1 MPAAHPCGDVP
12 DSPHKEG
19 FMKISRKALM
29 LPALLVVVAVALASC
44 GKQGPSASK
53 PVELALLDSFLP
65 NLSESYNVSLNVK
78 IKDFEAKHPEVKLI
92 RDQSSS
98 DVLDTKVP
106 TLGAANQLP
115 DLFAARSSWTPKFA
129 DASEVLSIE
138 TLLKDNKAFMD
149 GFIPGMLNDFQYK
162 NAHYGIPWQAMPISV
177 MYYNM
182 NLLKKVGITKA
193 PATFE
198 EMLAAIKKLKAAG
211 ITPIA
216 MGDKGKWQSRLL
228 FSGLNV
234 RTAGVDYLEKLK
246 SGRMKFT
253 DPPFKTTIDVF
264 AQLAKAGAYN
274 KDFSSID
281 YTQARALY
289 FNQKVAMYNEMV
301 TFAQIEDDQWPAELK
316 GDATQFSFFPQLP
329 GEDLG
334 KGVAAP
340 VATDWGIAFNSKLS
354 GDKLSA
360 AQAFAVEVLGDDYTK
375 VLQSKGGIGVR
386 KVEGVDYS
394 KVPEAVKRYFDELAP
409 KVLVGGH
416 IDGRMPSAVTDAVS
430 ASLQNV
436 MLGQE
441 TTEAAQKNIQ
451 TALEKALQT
460 K

>member
-1 MPAAHPCGDVP
+1 MI
-12 DSPHKEG
+12 
-19 FMKISRKALM
+19 ISRKILTRLAILAL
-29 LPALLVVVAVALASC
+29 ASAALASC
-44 GKQGPSASK
+44 GKPGGGK
-53 PVELALLDSFLP
+53 VELNLLDSFLP
-65 NLSESYNVSLNVK
+65 NLSESYNVSLNLK
-78 IKDFEAKHPEVKLI
+78 IKDFEAKHPEIKLI

-129 DASEVLSIE
+129 DAGEVLSIE

-162 NAHYGIPWQAMPISV
+162 DAHYGIPWQAMPISV

-182 NLLKKVGITKA
+182 SLLKKAGITKI
-193 PATFE
+193 PATFD
-198 EMLAAIKKLKAAG
+198 EMLADIKALKAKG

-216 MGDKGKWQSRLL
+216 MGDKGKWQCRLL

-246 SGRMKFT
+246 SGQMKFT
-253 DPPFKTTIDVF
+253 DPPFQTTVGVF
-264 AQLAKAGAYN
+264 EKLAKAGAWN
-274 KDFSSID
+274 KDFTSID

-316 GDATQFSFFPQLP
+316 SATQFSFFPQLP
-329 GEDLG
+329 GEDLS
-334 KGVAAP
+334 KGINVP

-354 GDKLSA
+354 GDKLKA

-375 VLQSKGGIGVR
+375 VLESKGGIGVR
-386 KVEGVDYS
+386 KVDGVDFS
-394 KVPEAVKRYFDELAP
+394 KVPEAVKRYFDDLSP

-416 IDGRMPSAVTDAVS
+416 IDGRMPGAVTDEVS
-430 ASLQNV
+430 ANLQNV

-441 TTEAAQKNIQ
+441 GTDKALQNIQ
-451 TALEKALQT
+451 AALEKAVP
-460 K
+460 KK

>member
-1 MPAAHPCGDVP
+1 
-12 DSPHKEG
+12 
-19 FMKISRKALM
+19 MKIKSRVLILLALV
-29 LPALLVVVAVALASC
+29 AVVFVALASC
-44 GKQGPSASK
+44 GKQGGGK
-53 PVELALLDSFLP
+53 VELNLLDSFLP
-65 NLSESYNVSLNVK
+65 NLSESYNVSLNLK
-78 IKDFEAKHPEVKLI
+78 IKDFEAKHPEIKLT

-129 DASEVLSIE
+129 DAGEVLSIE
-138 TLLKDNKAFMD
+138 TLLKDNKTFMN

-162 NAHYGIPWQAMPISV
+162 DAHYGIPWQAMPISV

-182 NLLKKVGITKA
+182 DLFKKAGITKI
-193 PATFE
+193 PATFD
-198 EMLAAIKKLKAAG
+198 EMLADIKALKAKG

-216 MGDKGKWQSRLL
+216 MGDKGKWQCRLL

-246 SGRMKFT
+246 SGQMKFT
-253 DPPFKTTIDVF
+253 DPPFQTTVGVF
-264 AQLAKAGAYN
+264 EKLAKAGAWN
-274 KDFSSID
+274 KDFTSID

-316 GDATQFSFFPQLP
+316 SATQFSFFPQLP
-329 GEDLG
+329 GEDLS
-334 KGVAAP
+334 KGINVP
-340 VATDWGIAFNSKLS
+340 VATDWGIAFNSKLT
-354 GDKLSA
+354 GNKLKA

-375 VLQSKGGIGVR
+375 VLESKGGIGVR
-386 KVEGVDYS
+386 KVEGVDFS
-394 KVPEAVKRYFDELAP
+394 KVPEAVKRYFDDLSP

-416 IDGRMPSAVTDAVS
+416 IDGRMPGAVTDEVS
-430 ASLQNV
+430 ANLQNV

-441 TTEAAQKNIQ
+441 GTTKALQNIQ
-451 TALEKALQT
+451 AALEKAVPT

>member
-1 MPAAHPCGDVP
+1 
-12 DSPHKEG
+12 
-19 FMKISRKALM
+19 MKISRKALI
-29 LPALLVVVAVALASC
+29 LLAVVALVSVALIGC

-53 PVELALLDSFLP
+53 PVELTLLDSFLP
-65 NLSESYNVSLNVK
+65 NLSESYNVSLNAK
-78 IKDFEAKHPEVKLI
+78 IKDFEAKHPEIKLT

-115 DLFAARSSWTPKFA
+115 DVFAARSSWTPKFA

-138 TLLKDNKAFMD
+138 ALLKDNPTFMS
-149 GFIPGMLNDFQYK
+149 GFLPGMLNDFQYK

-182 NLLKKVGITKA
+182 NLLKKAGITKI

-198 EMLAAIKKLKAAG
+198 EMLADVKALKAKG

-216 MGDKGKWQSRLL
+216 MGDKGKWQCRLL

-234 RTAGVDYLEKLK
+234 RTAGVDYLERLK
-246 SGRMKFT
+246 SGQMKFT
-253 DPPFKTTIDVF
+253 DPPFQTTVGVF
-264 AQLAKAGAYN
+264 DQLAKAGAWN

-316 GDATQFSFFPQLP
+316 GSATQFSFFPQLP
-329 GEDLG
+329 GEDLS
-334 KGVAAP
+334 KGINVP
-340 VATDWGIAFNSKLS
+340 VATDWGIAFNAKLA
-354 GDKLSA
+354 GDKLKA

-375 VLQSKGGIGVR
+375 LLESKGGVGVR
-386 KVEGVDYS
+386 KVEGVDFS
-394 KVPEAVKRYFDELAP
+394 KVPESVKRYFDELSP
-409 KVLVGGH
+409 KVLAGGH
-416 IDGRMPSAVTDAVS
+416 IDGRMPGAVTDEVS
-430 ASLQNV
+430 ANLQNV
-436 MLGQE
+436 MLGQVSTAKALE
-441 TTEAAQKNIQ
+441 NIQ
-451 TALEKALQT
+451 AALEKAVPIKQ
-460 K
+460 

>member
-1 MPAAHPCGDVP
+1 MT
-12 DSPHKEG
+12 
-19 FMKISRKALM
+19 ISRKLFVRLAVLALVS
-29 LPALLVVVAVALASC
+29 AALAGC
-44 GKQGPSASK
+44 GKPGGGK
-53 PVELALLDSFLP
+53 VELNLLDSFLP
-65 NLSESYNVSLNVK
+65 NLSESYNVSLNLK
-78 IKDFEAKHPEVKLI
+78 IKDFEAKHPEIKLT

-129 DASEVLSIE
+129 DAGEVLSIE
-138 TLLKDNKAFMD
+138 TLLKDNKTFMD

-162 NAHYGIPWQAMPISV
+162 DAHYGIPWQAMPISV

-182 NLLKKVGITKA
+182 DLFKKAGITKV
-193 PATFE
+193 PATFD
-198 EMLAAIKKLKAAG
+198 EMLADIKALKAKG

-216 MGDKGKWQSRLL
+216 MGDKGKWQCRLL

-246 SGRMKFT
+246 SGQMKFT
-253 DPPFKTTIDVF
+253 DPPFQTTVGVF
-264 AQLAKAGAYN
+264 EKLAKAGAWN
-274 KDFSSID
+274 KDFTSID
-281 YTQARALY
+281 YTQARSLY

-316 GDATQFSFFPQLP
+316 AATQFSFFPQLP
-329 GEDLG
+329 GEDLS
-334 KGVAAP
+334 KGINVP

-354 GDKLSA
+354 GDKLKA

-375 VLQSKGGIGVR
+375 VLESKGGIGVR
-386 KVEGVDYS
+386 KVEGVDFS
-394 KVPEAVKRYFDELAP
+394 KVPEAVKRYFDDLSP
-409 KVLVGGH
+409 KVVVGGH
-416 IDGRMPSAVTDAVS
+416 IDGRMPGAVTDEVS
-430 ASLQNV
+430 ANLQNV

-441 TTEAAQKNIQ
+441 GTDKALQNIQ
-451 TALEKALQT
+451 AALEKAVPT

>member
-1 MPAAHPCGDVP
+1 
-12 DSPHKEG
+12 
-19 FMKISRKALM
+19 MKISSKILI
-29 LPALLVVVAVALASC
+29 LPALLVVVSVALVSC

-53 PVELALLDSFLP
+53 PVELNLLDSFLP
-65 NLSESYNVSLNVK
+65 NLSESYNVSLNLK
-78 IKDFEAKHPEVKLI
+78 IKDFEAKHPEIKLI

-129 DASEVLSIE
+129 DAKEVLSIE

-162 NAHYGIPWQAMPISV
+162 DAHYGIPWQAMPISV

-182 NLLKKVGITKA
+182 DLFKKAGITKI

-198 EMLAAIKKLKAAG
+198 EMLADVKALKAKG
-211 ITPIA
+211 ITPIV
-216 MGDKGKWQSRLL
+216 MGDKGKWQCRLL

-246 SGRMKFT
+246 SGQMKFT
-253 DPPFKTTIDVF
+253 DPAFQTTVGVF
-264 AQLAKAGAYN
+264 DQLAKAGAWN
-274 KDFSSID
+274 KDFTSID

-289 FNQKVAMYNEMV
+289 FNGKAAMYNEMV
-301 TFAQIEDDQWPAELK
+301 TFAQIEDEQWPAELK
-316 GDATQFSFFPQLP
+316 SATQFSFFPQLP
-329 GEDLG
+329 GEDLS
-334 KGVAAP
+334 KGINVP
-340 VATDWGIAFNSKLS
+340 VATDWGIAFNSKLT
-354 GDKLSA
+354 GDKLKA
-360 AQAFAVEVLGDDYTK
+360 AQAFAMEVLGDDYTK

-386 KVEGVDYS
+386 NVTGVDFS
-394 KVPEAVKRYFDELAP
+394 KVPEAVKRYFDNLAP

-416 IDGRMPSAVTDAVS
+416 IDGRMPGSVTDEVS
-430 ASLQNV
+430 ANLQNV
-436 MLGQE
+436 MLGQVA
-441 TTEAAQKNIQ
+441 TTKALENIQ
-451 TALEKALQT
+451 AALDKSLQT